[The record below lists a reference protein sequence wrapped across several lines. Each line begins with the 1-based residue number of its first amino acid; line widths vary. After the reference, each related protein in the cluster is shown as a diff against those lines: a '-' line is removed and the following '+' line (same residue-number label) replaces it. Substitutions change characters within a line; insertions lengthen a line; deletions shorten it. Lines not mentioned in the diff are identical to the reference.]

1 MCIPRNNHHSSV
13 ISDEYGIFFWILF
26 IVVEAETQIVVS
38 ALNWERFHLRW
49 LVIAAY
55 QSQGNHIIHEPDD
68 VVGVVCRCAVK
79 GQHTGPQSSC
89 VQRDDVGGPAVLR
102 DWGSS
107 MRKFKLQLRSVF
119 KVFLKLFWEC
129 EAIPHTSLV
138 VNTLICGL
146 NYFPTNKSWSW
157 DFKSFT

>member
-38 ALNWERFHLRW
+38 ALNWEQFHLLCVLTRHCCIPVPGESYNPW
-49 LVIAAY
+49 TWWCGWCCASLC
-55 QSQGNHIIHEPDD
+55 SQGSPHWPAELLCTERW
-68 VVGVVCRCAVK
+68 CRR
-79 GQHTGPQSSC
+79 SSRSERLRFFNEKIQTP
-89 VQRDDVGGPAVLR
+89 VTESVL
-102 DWGSS
+102 
-107 MRKFKLQLRSVF
+107 

-129 EAIPHTSLV
+129 EMIPHTSLV
-138 VNTLICGL
+138 MNTL